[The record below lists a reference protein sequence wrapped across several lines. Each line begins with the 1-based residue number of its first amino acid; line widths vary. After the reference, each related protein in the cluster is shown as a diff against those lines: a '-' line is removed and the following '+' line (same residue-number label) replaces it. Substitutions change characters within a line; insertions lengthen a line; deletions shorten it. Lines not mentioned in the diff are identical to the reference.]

1 MSTNNQ
7 QLTYYQRNTDT
18 ILRKAKEYYE
28 KNKEKRREYGRKRY
42 RNMSAEEKDKINE
55 YKRYEYSMLSEEIKN
70 KKRERETNRY
80 YLIKAGKYL

>member
-7 QLTYYQRNTDT
+7 QLTYYQRNRDT

-42 RNMSAEEKDKINE
+42 RNMSAEEGDEINE

-70 KKRERETNRY
+70 KKRERARNRH
-80 YLIKAGKYL
+80 YLIKAC

>member
-7 QLTYYQRNTDT
+7 QLTYYQRNRDT

-42 RNMSAEEKDKINE
+42 RNMSAEERDEINE
-55 YKRYEYSMLSEEIKN
+55 CKRYEYSMLSEEIKN
-70 KKRERETNRY
+70 KKRERARNRY
-80 YLIKAGKYL
+80 YLIKAC